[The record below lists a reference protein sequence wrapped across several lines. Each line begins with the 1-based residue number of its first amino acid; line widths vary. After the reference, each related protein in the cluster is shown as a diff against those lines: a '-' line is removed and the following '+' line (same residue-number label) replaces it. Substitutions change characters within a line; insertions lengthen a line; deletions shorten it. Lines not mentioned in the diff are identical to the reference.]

1 MKHLAKAKKKLN
13 RTSSHRKALLAN
25 LAKALI
31 SHGRIKTTLPKAK
44 ALRPYAEKL
53 VTLGKKNDLATKR
66 NLIAK
71 TKDKDIVK
79 KLCEEISPKFK
90 ERNGGYT
97 RILKTGYRYG
107 DSAPMAIIE
116 FVE

>member
-1 MKHLAKAKKKLN
+1 MKHLAKSNKKLN

-25 LAKALI
+25 LANALI
-31 SHGRIKTTLPKAK
+31 THGRIKTTLPKAK

-53 VTLGKKNDLATKR
+53 VTLGKKDDFNTR
-66 NLIAK
+66 RRLISK
-71 TKDKDIVK
+71 IKDKSIAK
-79 KLCEEISPKFK
+79 KLCEEVSPKFK